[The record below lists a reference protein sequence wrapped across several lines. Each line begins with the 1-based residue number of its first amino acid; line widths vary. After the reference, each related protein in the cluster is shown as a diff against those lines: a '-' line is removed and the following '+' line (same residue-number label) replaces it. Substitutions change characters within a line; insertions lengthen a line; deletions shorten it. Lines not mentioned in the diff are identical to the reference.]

1 MSEEVTPPPAP
12 PQKSHT
18 VRNVVIVFVVVAL
31 AATGLWFT
39 RAKPAAGPGGK
50 GGPGDRK
57 VPVLVDTVVQK
68 DQPIVLE
75 GLGTVTPL
83 ATVQVKSQVDGRLQ
97 SVLFKEGAIVKKG
110 ELLAQIDP
118 RPFQIQAAQAAATLA
133 RDEAQLRN
141 AELLLERNEKLKE
154 QNLIAQQAVDDA
166 RTAVDGLKGTRG
178 MDQAAA
184 DNAKLQLEYSRI
196 VSPIDGVA
204 GLRLV
209 DQGNLVHASDA
220 TGLVVLAQLDPISVV
235 FTLPQDELD
244 RLQRAMAG
252 GNLQVEAWARDGRS
266 LLGTGQLTVI
276 DNQVNATTGTVKL
289 RAQFANP
296 TRALWPN
303 QFVKARLTVDQ
314 KKNALVIAAA
324 AVQRGPQGTFVYL
337 ADNGTAKLQQVE
349 VELIEGSFAVISS
362 GLKAG
367 DKVITDGQSQ
377 LKPGSPIE
385 PRTAGP
391 VAEAKE

>member
-18 VRNVVIVFVVVAL
+18 VRNVIIVFVVIAL

-39 RAKPAAGPGGK
+39 RKTTAPAGGK
-50 GGPGDRK
+50 GGPGGDRK
-57 VPVLVDTVVQK
+57 VPVLVDTVVQR

-97 SVLFKEGAIVKKG
+97 SVLFKEGALVKKG

-118 RPFQIQAAQAAATLA
+118 RTFQIQAAQAAATLA
-133 RDEAQLRN
+133 RDEAQLKN

-154 QNLIAQQAVDDA
+154 QNLVSQQAVDDA

-178 MDQAAA
+178 MDQASA

-204 GLRLV
+204 GLRQV
-209 DQGNLVHASDA
+209 DQGNLVRASDA

-266 LLGTGQLTVI
+266 LLGTGELTVI

-324 AVQRGPQGTFVYL
+324 AIQRGPQGTFVYL
-337 ADNGTAKLQQVE
+337 ADNGTAKLQQVD
-349 VELIEGSFAVISS
+349 VDLIEGSFAVISS